1 MGLKGPREKGS
12 WGEWGRRIQT
22 GGGIGDDPPNPYM
35 FLMYALLI
43 PIAPLAQMIAGDKYN
58 AVSRFL
64 DLTIIPLGFLFYLGA
79 MIWDYMILFLY
90 PSSLLRFGSKRFF
103 PFTMVFGMDIDGHS
117 PNLTG
122 DIEIKGCK
130 PDNIII
136 SLLKTTAAVLR
147 VIGLSA
153 PLDAAIATYEKAEQ
167 TVVQVEHAIEKDI
180 PAAIQGA
187 TAVAKLT
194 MTPSL
199 RVPGLPAMP
208 GMPGLPLMPGM
219 PLQPL
224 QQQKGGGRFGALD
237 YLTLGTLGA
246 VIAGGFLISLN
257 RNGFP
262 SAKANDTP
270 PNARA
275 I

>member
-1 MGLKGPREKGS
+1 MGLKGAHEKGAF
-12 WGEWGRRIQT
+12 GEWGRQE
-22 GGGIGDDPPNPYM
+22 GGGLGDDPPNPYM

-90 PSSLLRFGSKRFF
+90 PSSLFRFGSKRFF

-136 SLLKTTAAVLR
+136 SLLKTSAAILR
-147 VIGLSA
+147 VVGLSA

-194 MTPSL
+194 MTPSMPKI
-199 RVPGLPAMP
+199 PGIP
-208 GMPGLPLMPGM
+208 LPLHSQMP
-219 PLQPL
+219 P
-224 QQQKGGGRFGALD
+224 QKGGGKYDTLD
-237 YLTLGTLGA
+237 YLTLGALGA
-246 VIAGGFLISLN
+246 VIGGGFLLAVS
-257 RNGFP
+257 RNGFSSIQ
-262 SAKANDTP
+262 SAHTKGNDTP

>member
-1 MGLKGPREKGS
+1 
-12 WGEWGRRIQT
+12 
-22 GGGIGDDPPNPYM
+22 M

-147 VIGLSA
+147 VVGLSA

-167 TVVQVEHAIEKDI
+167 TVVQVEHAIQKDI

-194 MTPSL
+194 MTPSMPKI
-199 RVPGLPAMP
+199 PGMP
-208 GMPGLPLMPGM
+208 GMPGMPVLPQM
-219 PLQPL
+219 PLQHL
-224 QQQKGGGRFGALD
+224 QKGGGRFGALD

-262 SAKANDTP
+262 SANANANANTKGNDTP

>member
-1 MGLKGPREKGS
+1 MGIKGPRERGAFGTFGK
-12 WGEWGRRIQT
+12 QT
-22 GGGIGDDPPNPYM
+22 GGALGDDPPNPYM
-35 FLMYALLI
+35 FLMYAFLI

-79 MIWDYMILFLY
+79 MMWDYLILFLY
-90 PSSLLRFGSKRFF
+90 PSSLFRFGSKRFF

-122 DIEIKGCK
+122 DVEIKGCK

-147 VIGLSA
+147 VVGLSA
-153 PLDAAIATYEKAEQ
+153 PLDAAIATYEKAER
-167 TVVQVEHAIEKDI
+167 TVIQVEHVIQKDI
-180 PAAIQGA
+180 PAAIKGA

-199 RVPGLPAMP
+199 PSLPS
-208 GMPGLPLMPGM
+208 
-219 PLQPL
+219 PLQK
-224 QQQKGGGRFGALD
+224 QKGGGKYETLD

-246 VIAGGFLISLN
+246 VIAGGFLVTLS
-257 RNGFP
+257 RNGFVP
-262 SAKANDTP
+262 NHASANDTP

>member
-1 MGLKGPREKGS
+1 
-12 WGEWGRRIQT
+12 
-22 GGGIGDDPPNPYM
+22 M

-43 PIAPLAQMIAGDKYN
+43 PLAPLAQMIAGDKYN

-64 DLTIIPLGFLFYLGA
+64 DLTIIPFGFLFYLGA

-122 DIEIKGCK
+122 DVEIKGCK
-130 PDNIII
+130 PDNVII
-136 SLLKTTAAVLR
+136 SLLKTSAAILR
-147 VIGLSA
+147 VVGLSA

-199 RVPGLPAMP
+199 QMP
-208 GMPGLPLMPGM
+208 QMQM
-219 PLQPL
+219 PLHSQM
-224 QQQKGGGRFGALD
+224 QKGGGRFGTLD

-246 VIAGGFLISLN
+246 VIGGGFLLAVS
-257 RNGFP
+257 RHGFS
-262 SAKANDTP
+262 SANENTKANDTP